1 MLDLIRKNTKVI
13 VWTVVALF
21 VTWGGYSVGT
31 QFKKEGRVAGEIF
44 GKEISFQEFNRFYV
58 ANQIFSFGGKAIE
71 DPAQLRK
78 YTWQSIIYSK
88 EAKRRKIE
96 VSDDEVR
103 QEILRLLAAQKIE
116 NPTPEFY
123 EMWVEKQLRESTRDF
138 EMQIRE
144 FLRLQKLINQAREE
158 AKITVASPEEVRAE
172 FALDFNEVSA
182 ELVKFPDLAAAK
194 AFSEKVK
201 TLDQW
206 KKETAQNPNFIQAT
220 NLLALDAWINLYQ
233 VPEPEMMNVLKLEK
247 DQISGPIVLGKEFA
261 VLRLVDK
268 KVADEE
274 QFEKEK
280 EKYAAA
286 LDERKKQQA
295 FAVWTF
301 ELNNQANLKEYLT
314 PIETSSAPAQ
324 EIVLPPPAP
333 ETPAQT

>member
-1 MLDLIRKNTKVI
+1 MLELIRKNTKVI

-44 GKEISFQEFNRFYV
+44 GKEISFQEFNRFYS

-71 DPAQLRK
+71 DPAQLRQ

-96 VSDDEVR
+96 VTDEEVR

-123 EMWVEKQLRESTRDF
+123 RLWVEKQLRQSTRDF

-144 FLRLQKLINQAREE
+144 FLRLQKLIRQAREE
-158 AKITVASPEEVRAE
+158 AKITAPTPEEIRAE
-172 FALDFNEVSA
+172 FTLDFNEVSA
-182 ELVKFPDLAAAK
+182 EMVKFPDLAAAK

-201 TLDQW
+201 TLAQW
-206 KKETAQNPNFIQAT
+206 TKETEKNPNFIKAT

-247 DQISGPIVLGKEFA
+247 DQISGPVVLGKEFA

-268 KVADEE
+268 KVADET

-280 EKYAAA
+280 EKYTAA
-286 LDERKKQQA
+286 LDERKRQQA
-295 FAVWTF
+295 FAIWTF
-301 ELNNQANLKEYLT
+301 ELNKSANLKDFLE
-314 PIETSSAPAQ
+314 PINTLPAQ
-324 EIVLPPPAP
+324 APPPPA
-333 ETPAQT
+333 ETSKPL